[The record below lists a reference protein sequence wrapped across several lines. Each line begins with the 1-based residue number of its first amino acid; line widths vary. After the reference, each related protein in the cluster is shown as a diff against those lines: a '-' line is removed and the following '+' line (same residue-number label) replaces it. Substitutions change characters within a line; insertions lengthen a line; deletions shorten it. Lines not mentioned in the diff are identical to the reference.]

1 MSSEESESGVCIIM
15 CVILYIL
22 QFYSDLLSTDR
33 QKKEALSEEITLG
46 MWQRFCQVLSSVP
59 ASDNYYMSW
68 LMRGNRGFNPANKPK
83 FAPPYL
89 TTAGFDKLKVNTAC

>member
-1 MSSEESESGVCIIM
+1 M

-33 QKKEALSEEITLG
+33 QKKEGRSSAQLKYTDKSSEEITLE

-83 FAPPYL
+83 LAPPYL
-89 TTAGFDKLKVNTAC
+89 TTAGFDKLKVNTVC